1 MSIQP
6 PAAASAADAAH
17 IQVLLVGIGHYPHL
31 DGKELP
37 GTQGDLVIWHGLLNR
52 MGIPSEN
59 MWLAASPVD
68 VSTEGAQTED
78 AQIVAQLLST
88 LPAGQ
93 VCKDGTQAG
102 IEALTKAFVARLGDA
117 GSTINRALVFWAG
130 HGFSASDGSLHLA
143 TADTALVGGGPLGG
157 GGSFSGLMAWN
168 DFADL
173 LDQRPEAVKLTLVV
187 DTCFA
192 AAGPGH
198 RTLTQTAPK
207 ARRAGLTTNRDA
219 DIVLSA
225 SLGGQLALEVAMH
238 KRWVGAFSWAV
249 TCILGRWGQSQQQAG
264 MEISLN
270 SLMAR
275 AGALLFAAEIQQ
287 TPAFDGPA
295 EDGLRRFLEPPE
307 DAQVGD
313 SEPEGLPGSEIDPGS
328 TGRVYELKSNGNSI
342 GQLWSSASSVRL
354 AQMAKYQIWWS
365 ALPQQDFTIEAA
377 TTPTSGVLTKSNG
390 FQGLQTHGPWTQ
402 GAWEIRKSTT
412 TDTSPPDGYMYATTT
427 DVVLL
432 RVSGTTEFGYGTKF
446 KWVATGFPAGSYH
459 KASCALVT

>member
-6 PAAASAADAAH
+6 PAAASAADAAQ

-78 AQIVAQLLST
+78 AQIVAKLLST

-102 IEALTKAFVARLGDA
+102 IEALTQAFVARLGDA

-130 HGFSASDGSLHLA
+130 HGFSAPDGSLHLA

-207 ARRAGLTTNRDA
+207 GKRAGLTTNRDA

-249 TCILGRWGQSQQQAG
+249 TCVLGRWGQSQQQAG

-270 SLMAR
+270 SLVAR
-275 AGALLFAAEIQQ
+275 AGALLFAAEIRQ

-295 EDGLRRFLEPPE
+295 DDGQRRFLEPPE
-307 DAQVGD
+307 DTQVGD
-313 SEPEGLPGSEIDPGS
+313 SAPEDLPGSEVDPGDGGRAYSGDGGS
-328 TGRVYELKSNGNSI
+328 TLLLISI
-342 GQLWSSASSVRL
+342 GSYTKAPFTSYPTKRLLFAQALSPGYDFSLSQWTGQVPSPPTLRYEAAGFDLFSQAPPVNISGGYWEASS
-354 AQMAKYQIWWS
+354 
-365 ALPQQDFTIEAA
+365 
-377 TTPTSGVLTKSNG
+377 GG
-390 FQGLQTHGPWTQ
+390 F
-402 GAWEIRKSTT
+402 
-412 TDTSPPDGYMYATTT
+412 
-427 DVVLL
+427 LL
-432 RVSGTTEFGYGTKF
+432 YSGTDLVFVRTASTNFTTGVTFTWKTGTPSFSSPYYFSFCSK
-446 KWVATGFPAGSYH
+446 K
-459 KASCALVT
+459 LV

>member
-1 MSIQP
+1 MSIP
-6 PAAASAADAAH
+6 VPAAALADAAH

-31 DGKELP
+31 DSKELP

-59 MWLAASPVD
+59 MWLAASPIAD
-68 VSTEGAQTED
+68 ASTED
-78 AQIVAQLLST
+78 PQIVAQLLST

-93 VCKDGTQAG
+93 VCKDGTLAG
-102 IEALTKAFVARLGDA
+102 IEALTQAFVARLGDA
-117 GSTINRALVFWAG
+117 ASGTNRALVFWAG
-130 HGFSASDGSLHLA
+130 HGYSAPDGSLSLA
-143 TADTALVGGGPLGG
+143 TADTAEVGAGPLGG
-157 GGSFSGLMAWN
+157 GGSFSGLLAWN
-168 DFADL
+168 DFVDL
-173 LDQRPEAVKLTLVV
+173 LDQRPESVNLTLVV

-207 ARRAGLTTNRDA
+207 GRRAGLTANRDA

-249 TCILGRWGQSQQQAG
+249 TCVLGRWGQSQQQAG

-270 SLMAR
+270 SLVAR

-307 DAQVGD
+307 DARVGD
-313 SEPEGLPGSEIDPGS
+313 SAPQDLPGSEVDPGS
-328 TGRVYELKSNGNSI
+328 TGLIYSLG
-342 GQLWSSASSVRL
+342 SAGVMIATTTTQDLGAVKKKR
-354 AQMAKYQIWWS
+354 IWLS
-365 ALPQQDFTIEAA
+365 
-377 TTPTSGVLTKSNG
+377 TTPTSSFTLDTAGPPSSGTLYDAAGYGTLKS
-390 FQGLQTHGPWTQ
+390 TSSHT
-402 GAWEIRKSTT
+402 GAGWEIHVGGQLV
-412 TDTSPPDGYMYATTT
+412 GYMYF
-427 DVVLL
+427 
-432 RVSGTTEFGYGTKF
+432 SGTDLVFLRLHNTDLVGTG
-446 KWVATGFPAGSYH
+446 ATFTH
-459 KASCALVT
+459 KSNLAPGTTQYYKSICQLKTS

>member
-78 AQIVAQLLST
+78 AQIVAKLLST

-130 HGFSASDGSLHLA
+130 HGYSAPDGSLHLA
-143 TADTALVGGGPLGG
+143 TADTALVDGGPLGG

-207 ARRAGLTTNRDA
+207 GRRAGLTTNRDA

-249 TCILGRWGQSQQQAG
+249 TCVLGRWGQSQQQAG

-270 SLMAR
+270 SLVAR

-307 DAQVGD
+307 DTQVGD
-313 SEPEGLPGSEIDPGS
+313 SAPQDLPGSEIDPGTDGLVYNLGPYGTMVATRS
-328 TGRVYELKSNGNSI
+328 TIALGVVDKKKL
-342 GQLWSSASSVRL
+342 
-354 AQMAKYQIWWS
+354 WWS
-365 ALPQQDFTIEAA
+365 ELPGYTFTMSA
-377 TTPTSGVLTKSNG
+377 T
-390 FQGLQTHGPWTQ
+390 
-402 GAWEIRKSTT
+402 A
-412 TDTSPPDGYMYATTT
+412 PPPF
-427 DVVLL
+427 
-432 RVSGTTEFGYGTKF
+432 GTVYKANGYGTSTVTTTSAWTGAFWK
-446 KWVATGFPAGSYH
+446 VTTATGKTVYMYEENSTTLVFLQENGTHPIGDGSVFTYYPSGTSQIAAGTYY
-459 KASCALVT
+459 KASCPV